1 MIKRIIFDVDW
12 ILIAQSNFNNAT
24 RKTLK
29 S

>member
-1 MIKRIIFDVDW
+1 MIKRIIFDVNGT
-12 ILIAQSNFNNAT
+12 LIAQSNFNNAT